1 MDGSKMR
8 ETAEDAEVRE
18 RAYAVTAGELRQ
30 FVERWEGLDEDKRA
44 LADQQAE
51 VMAEA
56 KACGYD
62 TRAIREVIKLRKMRA
77 DERAEREA
85 VLDLYRSALGV

>member
-18 RAYAVTAGELRQ
+18 RAYGVAAGELRQ
-30 FVERWEGLDEDKRA
+30 IIEQWETLDAEKRERSEL
-44 LADQQAE
+44 QAE
-51 VMAEA
+51 VMAGA
-56 KACGYD
+56 KARGYD
-62 TRAIREVIKLRKMRA
+62 TRAIREVIKLRKLRA

-85 VLDLYRSALGV
+85 VLDLYRSALGI